1 LDTYKFPLNIFQFSK
16 QKLWTLF
23 LMAAFPT
30 HVWTI
35 ILVLQ
40 DYSWVTERTN
50 SWDAIGVGAYGL
62 LVAFAESVFVFV
74 VALVLSLLISRK
86 WDQDRRLA
94 LLFVTIFVVAIWAI
108 INQLY
113 FLFGATLPGGMM
125 RFLIDSAH
133 PLRILYGTSFA
144 IASISVVL
152 PYAAVLQSDE
162 VVKGIETVMERLS
175 ILTVLYLF
183 LDVVGLIIVV
193 IRNLA

>member
-1 LDTYKFPLNIFQFSK
+1 
-16 QKLWTLF
+16 
-23 LMAAFPT
+23 MAAFPT

-40 DYSWVTERTN
+40 DYAWVTERTN

-74 VALVLSLLISRK
+74 VALVLSFLISRK
-86 WDQDRRLA
+86 WGEVRRLA
-94 LLFVTIFVVAIWAI
+94 MLFVTIFVVAIWAI

-125 RFLIDSAH
+125 RFLINAAH
-133 PLRILYGTSFA
+133 PLRILYGTSFVLA
-144 IASISVVL
+144 TASVVL
-152 PYAAVLQSDE
+152 PYLAVLQLDKA
-162 VVKGIETVMERLS
+162 VKGFETVMERLS

-183 LDVVGLIIVV
+183 LDVVGLVIVI
-193 IRNLA
+193 IRNVA

>member
-1 LDTYKFPLNIFQFSK
+1 LNIFQFSK

-74 VALVLSLLISRK
+74 IALVLSFLISRK
-86 WDQDRRLA
+86 WGEDRRLA
-94 LLFVTIFVVAIWAI
+94 LLFVTIFVVGIWAI

-113 FLFGATLPGGMM
+113 FLFGATLPGGTM

-144 IASISVVL
+144 LASISVVL
-152 PYAAVLQSDE
+152 PYAAVLQSDQ
-162 VVKGIETVMERLS
+162 VVKGIETVMERFS
-175 ILTVLYLF
+175 TLTVLYLF
-183 LDVVGLIIVV
+183 LDVVGLIIVI
-193 IRNLA
+193 IRNVA

>member
-62 LVAFAESVFVFV
+62 LVAFAESVFVFL
-74 VALVLSLLISRK
+74 VALVLSFLISRK
-86 WDQDRRLA
+86 WEEDRRLA
-94 LLFVTIFVVAIWAI
+94 LLFVTIFVVASWAI

-113 FLFGATLPGGMM
+113 FLFGATLPGGLM
-125 RFLIDSAH
+125 RSLINAAH
-133 PLRILYGTSFA
+133 PLRILYGTSFVL
-144 IASISVVL
+144 ASISVVL
-152 PYAAVLQSDE
+152 PYAAVLQSE
-162 VVKGIETVMERLS
+162 KVVKGIETVMERLS

-183 LDVVGLIIVV
+183 LDVVGLIIVI
-193 IRNLA
+193 IRNVA